1 MTHTLSACSFGRS
14 LEGGEICHRHRR
26 HPQDRQDE
34 VQPRL
39 VPFRC
44 RVECCCWAVEQ
55 DRGRWRGGIGWM
67 DGIRCGCGVYRQFSC
82 ANMSSYAQTSPPPGA
97 SRARRTSLRL
107 PLFAAKSCRL
117 RLRRSSAASTTYVSP
132 TSLLCPQIMIGLT
145 VPQSLSLDPFTTC
158 SQGRRGPDC
167 SGQVQGSGG
176 QGDSGV
182 P

>member
-117 RLRRSSAASTTYVSP
+117 RLRRSSAASTTYVPPYFTPVSANNDRTNCSP
-132 TSLLCPQIMIGLT
+132 IAIVRPVHYLFARTTRSGLFGAST
-145 VPQSLSLDPFTTC
+145 RV
-158 SQGRRGPDC
+158 GRAR
-167 SGQVQGSGG
+167 
-176 QGDSGV
+176 
-182 P
+182 